1 MKNRTVALVL
11 AMSFFGASS
20 GFAVAQTDP
29 SKFPLSKAIPDDV
42 FIAVSAKANPERK
55 FLDDY
60 WAEVIKAF
68 VDSGVMTDVWD
79 MVTDTV
85 PDDKLDEVEDTMDRF
100 SGLCEK
106 IEWSEMF
113 DREFV
118 YCGRF
123 NPANAP
129 DGFHEG
135 MFIGRSNK
143 EKSSANYSALK
154 KMLAE
159 LVKFVNEQAG
169 QSVVNLD
176 ETKGEGQSV
185 AKLVFGAA
193 PNFGISVAQM
203 DDVIFL
209 SFGGP
214 DLLKDGMSLLKGGG
228 DKKGITSSPRF
239 KQAFDQLPPAEDSMV
254 FFDVEG
260 MMSTFRTMLAAFGTE
275 MHGGPPKNGGGHG
288 AREHAH
294 DEHGEHGEDGES
306 HAESE
311 DEGESDAHDH
321 GHDEVNPMQIV
332 SQLMHDISIIDYVA
346 ESEWTDGHRVFT
358 DSVTVLK
365 TSAKSSPIYDVVTSG
380 KPTANFEKFIP
391 KEAVSFSVS
400 SGVDLTKAYEYAIDF
415 VTKNVP
421 DGKMLVSQWVDF
433 QKNHLNLDIR
443 KDVLSLFEGS
453 MSSYAVGND
462 WVLMLKV
469 TDEKRMNE
477 QITSLLTFV
486 NQQMGESALIISK
499 VKVNDKVEFKQ
510 ISHPMMAMM
519 PGVSPPVIGCAD
531 GQLLLGSSAKT
542 IKTCLMTASGKHDN
556 ITKNK
561 RWQEEALMPTGSV
574 LSVSF
579 TDESNMG
586 QELQAAIGGMS
597 MGLGMMGM
605 FMGGDVPPEAKRVIS
620 AIGPILAKLGP
631 VAGRLDFF
639 KSNATYE
646 SFDGKKWTAHAVQNY
661 KKQSER
667 PARMEETDS
676 EAESSDSSGGSGES
690 DTDSE

>member
-260 MMSTFRTMLAAFGTE
+260 MMSTFRTMLAAFGAD
-275 MHGGPPKNGGGHG
+275 MHGGPPRNGGGHG

-294 DEHGEHGEDGES
+294 DEDGEHGEDGES
-306 HAESE
+306 HADGE

-400 SGVDLTKAYEYAIDF
+400 SGVDLTKAYQYAIDF
-415 VTKNVP
+415 VT
-421 DGKMLVSQWVDF
+421 
-433 QKNHLNLDIR
+433 
-443 KDVLSLFEGS
+443 
-453 MSSYAVGND
+453 
-462 WVLMLKV
+462 KV

-477 QITSLLTFV
+477 QLTRLLTFV

-531 GQLLLGSSAKT
+531 GQLLLGSSVKT

-561 RWQEEALMPTGSV
+561 RWQEESLMPTGSV
-574 LSVSF
+574 LRVSF

-639 KSNATYE
+639 KSNAAYE

-667 PARMEETDS
+667 PARMEETDT
-676 EAESSDSSGGSGES
+676 EAESSDSSNGSGES
-690 DTDSE
+690 DADSE